1 GCEHFQPGTS
11 MPSVNG
17 VPSPRFW
24 RSAREGKV
32 LRKTSFALCLVLDLA
47 LVGLAFAAE
56 AQQATK
62 VYRVGWLSMGAIT
75 PHSTMWNAFLDA
87 MRELNYEER
96 RNLVVRR
103 GATGDGRP
111 DHLPEFVA
119 GFLRDGVDVIV
130 TTSTQETR
138 AAQ

>member
-1 GCEHFQPGTS
+1 
-11 MPSVNG
+11 
-17 VPSPRFW
+17 
-24 RSAREGKV
+24 
-32 LRKTSFALCLVLDLA
+32 
-47 LVGLAFAAE
+47 
-56 AQQATK
+56 
-62 VYRVGWLSMGAIT
+62 
-75 PHSTMWNAFLDA
+75 MWNAFLDA
-87 MRELNYEER
+87 MRELNYEEG

-138 AAQ
+138 AAQQGHWRSCSLHVPSHNANESSAGRV